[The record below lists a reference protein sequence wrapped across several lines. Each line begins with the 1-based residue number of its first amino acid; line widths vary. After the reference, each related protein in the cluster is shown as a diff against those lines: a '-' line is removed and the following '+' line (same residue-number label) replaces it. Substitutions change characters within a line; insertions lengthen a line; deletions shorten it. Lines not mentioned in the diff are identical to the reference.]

1 MSPFLFNL
9 ILDTCPRKLEGGV
22 RLTDAL
28 RLNHIAFA
36 EDIVLMQIGLDIHPG
51 KCQSFEVLVS
61 SSLRLSGG
69 GGHKTVH
76 TNAKSGLKHKGTEIL
91 ALFAEKL
98 YKYLGIKVG
107 VDRNRERKQLYEDCT
122 K

>member
-1 MSPFLFNL
+1 
-9 ILDTCPRKLEGGV
+9 
-22 RLTDAL
+22 
-28 RLNHIAFA
+28 
-36 EDIVLMQIGLDIHPG
+36 MQIGLEIHPG
-51 KCQSFEVLVS
+51 KCQSFEVLVR

-76 TNAKSGLKHKGTEIL
+76 TNTKSGLKHKGTEIL

-122 K
+122 NSRFICHNKHPRR